1 MNTPSV
7 KILHIEDDDI
17 DAMLVRDVLHSDVGY
32 GQFEIIHV
40 NSLRDALKELS
51 HNNYDTVLLDLNL
64 RDVQGIDSVS
74 VIKEESPDIPVVV
87 ISGVDSDSIALNAID
102 CGAQEYIAKG
112 HCSGRV
118 IRHAIHSSIKCKAV
132 ERELFK
138 QANYDELT
146 GLSNRRFFM
155 EYLQRT
161 LDKAKRWKRSEVIL
175 FLDLD
180 RFKIINDH
188 HGHEFGNMVLR
199 EAAARMIRSLRSCDI
214 IARYGGD
221 EFVILLDSRSDNCRE
236 AATKIANKII
246 ASIGNPFDIDGHHIE
261 ISSSIGIAVYPESGT
276 NCNDLIKYADEAMYQ
291 SKNAGG
297 GCYHFSES

>member
-1 MNTPSV
+1 MNAPSV

-32 GQFEIIHV
+32 GQFDIVHV
-40 NSLRDALKELS
+40 SSLRDALKELNTCS
-51 HNNYDTVLLDLNL
+51 YDTVLLDLNL

-74 VIKEESPDIPVVV
+74 VIKEENPDIPVVV

-102 CGAQEYIAKG
+102 CGAQEYLAKG

-118 IRHAIHSSIKCKAV
+118 IRHAIHSSIKRKAV

-138 QANYDELT
+138 QANFDELT
-146 GLSNRRFFM
+146 GLSNRRFFL

-161 LDKAKRWKRSEVIL
+161 LDKANRWNRSEVIL

-180 RFKIINDH
+180 RFKNVNDH
-188 HGHEFGNMVLR
+188 HGHEFGNAVLR

-221 EFVILLDSRSDNCRE
+221 EFVILLDSRSDNCQMT
-236 AATKIANKII
+236 AKKIAEKII
-246 ASIGNPFDIDGHHIE
+246 ARVNKPFDINGTRVQL
-261 ISSSIGIAVYPESGT
+261 SSSIGIAIYPTCGL
-276 NCNDLIKYADEAMYQ
+276 NCEDLIKNADSAMYQ
-291 SKNAGG
+291 SKSAGG
-297 GCYHFSES
+297 GVFSFF